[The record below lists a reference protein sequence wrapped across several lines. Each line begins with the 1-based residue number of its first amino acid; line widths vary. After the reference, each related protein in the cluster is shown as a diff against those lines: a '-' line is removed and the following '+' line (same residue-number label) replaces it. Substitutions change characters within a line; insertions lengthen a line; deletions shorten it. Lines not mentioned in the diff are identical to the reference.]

1 MNWWNTTETASSNDV
16 TMVLGDFYLTEASTP
31 EVMQE
36 YLANV
41 VAIPAQPAIYNTY
54 LYYIASDN
62 ERDRCNSPEAQNQ
75 CQFINLATSYSQRH
89 NQCTD
94 ISIK

>member
-1 MNWWNTTETASSNDV
+1 
-16 TMVLGDFYLTEASTP
+16 
-31 EVMQE
+31 MQE
-36 YLANV
+36 YFANF
-41 VAIPAQPAIYNTY
+41 VAVRAQQAIYCTY

-75 CQFINLATSYSQRH
+75 RQFINLATSYSQRH

-94 ISIK
+94 IQYL